1 MLNHNYYVF
10 TDSFYCNIPAD
21 QTIWMRMVKN
31 SSQCVPMVEC
41 EVLQPHEDKSILAYS
56 SCYVKKP
63 FYSYLTLR
71 LLAELFPVTIH
82 VLLNVATIV
91 ATRETSI
98 GRGNVGHQFAFNA
111 IGVLVFSTLLGS
123 INHVVDVA
131 TYVVPIITFSIAFLV
146 AAVAVLLST

>member
-1 MLNHNYYVF
+1 
-10 TDSFYCNIPAD
+10 
-21 QTIWMRMVKN
+21 MVKN

-41 EVLQPHEDKSILAYS
+41 EVLKPHEEQSILADS
-56 SCYVKKP
+56 SCYAKKP
-63 FYSYLTLR
+63 FNSYVTLR

-98 GRGNVGHQFAFNA
+98 GRSNVGHQLAFNA
-111 IGVLVFSTLLGS
+111 IGVLVFATLLGS

-131 TYVVPIITFSIAFLV
+131 TYVIPIITLSIAFLL
-146 AAVAVLLST
+146 AAVVVLLST